1 MAEVQV
7 MLDRSK
13 GLSSTALSYFSAA
26 DGWTVPEHR
35 HPDADEILYILEG
48 DGELTLDGKK
58 IQVSAGSAVFIPRNA
73 PHSFISGAQGLK
85 ALQVYAPGGPEQRFL
100 KAPTKTSE

>member
-1 MAEVQV
+1 MEQTKNSDD
-7 MLDRSK
+7 LHLFKETGFFEERD
-13 GLSSTALSYFSAA
+13 LAL
-26 DGWTVPEHR
+26 R
-35 HPDADEILYILEG
+35 HLKDADEILYILEG